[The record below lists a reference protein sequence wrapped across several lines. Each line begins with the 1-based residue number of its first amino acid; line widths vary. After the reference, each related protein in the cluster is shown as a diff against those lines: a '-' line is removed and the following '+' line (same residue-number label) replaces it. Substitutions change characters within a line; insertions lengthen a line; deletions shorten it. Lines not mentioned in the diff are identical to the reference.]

1 MVMLPRSRS
10 RSGIRSDPVVSGRE
24 FIEFAA
30 EFGVEIP
37 FVEVTNVTSLWEFW
51 RRINGG
57 AVA

>member
-1 MVMLPRSRS
+1 M
-10 RSGIRSDPVVSGRE
+10 VSGHE

>member
-1 MVMLPRSRS
+1 M
-10 RSGIRSDPVVSGRE
+10 VSGRE

-30 EFGVEIP
+30 EFGVEVP